1 MPYGCLD
8 AKTLSV
14 ASLKAL
20 QVALEQWQRTMQI
33 SRPETFLVLATHEG
47 GPEQELELK
56 REIVAT
62 IPAAQVIAIRAKN
75 EEALANR
82 IARDKTLM
90 PIQTLILIA
99 ESRHALALRP
109 IFKRKFG
116 RALEIK
122 KFKAD
127 FEFNHPWIT
136 TSSSFT
142 WFFRNLILGVC
153 VGIRKRTG
161 RRLRKKI
168 KSLFWS

>member
-8 AKTLSV
+8 AKTLSA

-47 GPEQELELK
+47 APDHELELK
-56 REIVAT
+56 KEIAST
-62 IPAAQVIAIRAKN
+62 IPAAQMIVIRAKN
-75 EEALANR
+75 EEELANR
-82 IARDKTLM
+82 IARDKTLT
-90 PIQTLILIA
+90 PVQTLILIA
-99 ESRHALALRP
+99 ESRHALGLRP

-127 FEFNHPWIT
+127 FEFNHPWIS

-142 WFFRNLILGVC
+142 WFFRNLLLGVWI
-153 VGIRKRTG
+153 GIRKRTG
-161 RRLRKKI
+161 RQLRKKI

>member
-1 MPYGCLD
+1 
-8 AKTLSV
+8 
-14 ASLKAL
+14 
-20 QVALEQWQRTMQI
+20 MQI

-47 GPEQELELK
+47 GPEHELELK

-127 FEFNHPWIT
+127 FEFNHPWIS